1 MLPPSRRRALIKGE
15 AMMFDLT
22 GKGALVTGASGGI
35 GGAIA
40 RALHAQGATVAISGT
55 RRDALDALAGELA
68 SRIHVLPCDLA
79 DKDAVEALVPACEAA
94 MGKVD
99 ILVANAGITRDNL
112 LVQLSDQ
119 AWDEVIALN
128 LTATFRL
135 ARAAVKTMMRRRH
148 GRIIGITSVVGVT
161 GNPGQVNYTAAKAGM
176 IGMIKSIAQEYA
188 KRGVSANC
196 IAPGFIATAM
206 TDKLNDKQ
214 REAILTRVPAGRLGS
229 GADVAAAAVYLAS
242 DEAGYITGQTLHIN
256 GGMAMF

>member
-1 MLPPSRRRALIKGE
+1 
-15 AMMFDLT
+15 MMFDLT
-22 GKGALVTGASGGI
+22 GKNALVTGASGGI

-55 RRDALDALAGELA
+55 RRDALDALAGEL
-68 SRIHVLPCDLA
+68 SGRVHVLACDLA
-79 DKDAVEALVPACEAA
+79 DKDAVEALVPSCEQA
-94 MGKVD
+94 MGKLD

-112 LVQLSDQ
+112 LVQLNDQ
-119 AWDEVIALN
+119 AWDDVIALN

-188 KRGVSANC
+188 KRGVTANC
-196 IAPGFIATAM
+196 IAPGFVATAM

-214 REAILTRVPAGRLGS
+214 REAILARVPAGRLGS

-242 DEAGYITGQTLHIN
+242 DEAAYVTGQTLHIN